1 MFRKFLF
8 LSATV
13 MVLASAVSCSS
24 SRQDTA
30 SVETVSELPGL
41 PVSARGILQ
50 LNEEGEAVV
59 VSGGKTKNR
68 RTVVL
73 VPCEGYEE
81 VYAGLSSFSGKSVE
95 VTGRLLEMNSPW
107 SSKMELVSI
116 KE

>member
-1 MFRKFLF
+1 MFKKFIIISAVF
-8 LSATV
+8 LT
-13 MVLASAVSCSS
+13 LASTVSCSS

-30 SVETVSELPGL
+30 SSGTVSELPGL

-73 VPCEGYEE
+73 VSCEGYEE

-95 VTGRLLEMNSPW
+95 VSGRLLEKNSPW
-107 SSKMELVSI
+107 SFKMELTAV
-116 KE
+116 KD